1 MSKIIWHYI
10 KQFSRKAL
18 LPVTVLAVSC
28 AAAVTAQPANRTLKV
43 VISPRSTADRFEV
56 TKNFGQS
63 CRNVLITSNERDS
76 DFMVVAGG
84 FSGDYRFMVIRKG
97 GAVLYVT
104 ETMLLSNS
112 VKDVCKFLNTRAEL

>member
-1 MSKIIWHYI
+1 MKKIIWDYI

-18 LPVTVLAVSC
+18 LPATVVAVLC
-28 AAAVTAQPANRTLKV
+28 AASTFAQPERGTIRV
-43 VISPRSTADRFEV
+43 VLSPRSTADRFEV
-56 TKNFGQS
+56 TKHFGES
-63 CRNVLITSNERDS
+63 CRTVLITSNEHDS

-84 FSGDYRFMVIRKG
+84 WSGDDRFMVIRKG

-112 VKDVCKFLNTRAEL
+112 VKNVCKFLNTRAT